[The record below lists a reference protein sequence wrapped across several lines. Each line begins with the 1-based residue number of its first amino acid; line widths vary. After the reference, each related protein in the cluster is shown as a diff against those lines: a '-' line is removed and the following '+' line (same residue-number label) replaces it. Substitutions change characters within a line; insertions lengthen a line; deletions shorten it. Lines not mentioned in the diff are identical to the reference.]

1 MMVDNWLEPVM
12 GIHEARIEDTAKLIT
27 DVKQQITSVDINI
40 KPETVKFV
48 IGDNQIKLGKT
59 VKEKLKSPVVAEFIS
74 RFEGLLAEEEAV
86 SYKCP

>member
-1 MMVDNWLEPVM
+1 M

-59 VKEKLKSPVVAEFIS
+59 VKESNFII
-74 RFEGLLAEEEAV
+74 V
-86 SYKCP
+86 SYCTFDYHRNILLVIIIIYSKNNDIIIGFIFQN